1 MLLFSQERDGFGS
14 ALRSGRVRGRG
25 DWTMGSPGPLQEVTY
40 TIPAD
45 KCGLVIGKG
54 RKLSLLSLV
63 RKLKVRK
70 TFTLLSFMFTNVF
83 TLMQRSRFKR
93 VPENLEYAWISML
106 SVQGLKCA
114 PCMTALTCCRF

>member
-1 MLLFSQERDGFGS
+1 M
-14 ALRSGRVRGRG
+14 
-25 DWTMGSPGPLQEVTY
+25 TY

-70 TFTLLSFMFTNVF
+70 TFTLLSFVFTNVF

-106 SVQGLKCA
+106 SVQDLKCA
-114 PCMTALTCCRF
+114 PCMTALTCCRFY